1 MGDVARGPS
10 MAFWNRQTAPK
21 WPGFRGLPTV
31 GARLER
37 WLEAERTQLPL
48 WFPVGLVAGVAGWFW
63 LPGMRAWQGLLLSMA
78 ALALVGFA
86 FGQGGRAGRA
96 VAIFALAVAIGCGLI
111 WWKAERVGAP
121 ALARGQVA
129 NVAARIERVEP
140 LPARAAVRVTL
151 LPITC
156 SGEGRSVGPCSVA
169 PAQQAGGLRRI
180 RINIPVENAVAGL
193 APGAVIALRARLV
206 PPPPAAVP
214 GAYDYSSVA
223 WFSGISATG
232 KALDPVK
239 LVAPAPTGGPS
250 EWLADA
256 RIALTAHIM
265 TELPPGQAG
274 VAAALVTGDMGGVT
288 QDDNDAFRRSG
299 LAHLLSVSGLHLTAA
314 VGATMFLALRLLA
327 LWPRLALRAPLLL
340 IAAGCGAVM
349 GIAYTLLTGAEVP
362 TVRSL
367 IAALVVLAGVALG
380 REAMTLRLVAAGAL
394 VCVLFWPES
403 VAGPSFQLSF
413 AAILSIVA
421 FHELQWTRRTF
432 EKREE
437 AWPCRLLRELVAL
450 LLTGLV
456 VEAALAPIAIF
467 HFHRAGLYGAAAN
480 IVAIPLTTFVIMPA
494 EALALLADCAGLGAP
509 FWWVTGKAL
518 AVLLWIAHSVG
529 SLPGAVTFVPTMSR
543 AAFALIA
550 AGGLWLA
557 LWRTKARLLGL
568 LPVAIGTAMTL
579 TTHPADIFVTGDG
592 RHLAVRGID
601 GRVALLRERT
611 GDYMRDTLSEI
622 SGREG
627 DEAIAIDDLPG
638 AVCGPDSCAATLIR
652 GDRAWHLLAT
662 RSTYRIDRDVM
673 EPACA
678 AADIVASDRRLPDWC
693 RPRWL
698 KADPALLAKTGGL
711 AIRLDAPG
719 VTSVAELQ
727 GAHPWAMIP
736 PDHDQRPPPRNDRD
750 FTKRAWA
757 ARDPWR
763 DDGVAPDAGGMRQ
776 QAGADERPDAAGTSG
791 GEHGGTGR

>member
-21 WPGFRGLPTV
+21 RAGLRRLSAVP
-31 GARLER
+31 ARLEA

-48 WFPVGLVAGVAGWFW
+48 WLPVGLVVGVAGWFW
-63 LPGMRAWQGLLLSMA
+63 LPGERAWEGLLLSMA
-78 ALALVGFA
+78 ALALTGFA
-86 FGQGGRAGRA
+86 FGRGGRAGRS

-121 ALARGQVA
+121 GPARDGIA
-129 NVAARIERVEP
+129 NLTARIERVEP
-140 LPARAAVRVTL
+140 LPARQAVRLTL
-151 LPITC
+151 LPLSC
-156 SGEGRSVGPCSVA
+156 SGEGRSAGPCSA
-169 PAQQAGGLRRI
+169 ASTPPRSGLRGSTEASSGI
-180 RINIPVENAVAGL
+180 RINIPIENAVSGL
-193 APGAVIALRARLV
+193 APGAVIAVRARLV
-206 PPPPAAVP
+206 SPPSAAVP
-214 GAYDYSSVA
+214 GAYDYSAVA
-223 WFSGISATG
+223 WFAGISATG

-239 LVAPAPTGGPS
+239 LIAPAPTGGPS

-256 RIALTAHIM
+256 RIALTAHIL
-265 TELPPGQAG
+265 TKLPAGQAG
-274 VAAALVTGDMGGVT
+274 VAAALVTGDMGAVS

-421 FHELQWTRRTF
+421 FHELAWTRRTF

-437 AWPCRLLRELVAL
+437 TWPRRSLRELVAL

-456 VEAALAPIAIF
+456 VETALAPIAIF

-494 EALALLADCAGLGAP
+494 EALALIADCVGLGTP

-518 AVLLWIAHSVG
+518 ALLLWIAHSVG

-543 AAFALIA
+543 SAFASIA

-557 LWRTKARLLGL
+557 LWRTRARLIGL
-568 LPVAIGTAMTL
+568 LPVAIGALMTL
-579 TTHPADIFVTGDG
+579 AAHPADIFVTGDG
-592 RHLAVRGID
+592 CHLAVRGLD

-627 DEAIAIDDLPG
+627 DEAIALDELPG

-652 GDRAWHLLAT
+652 GHRVWHLLAT
-662 RSTYRIDRDVM
+662 RSAYRIDRDVM
-673 EPACA
+673 APACA

-698 KADPALLAKTGGL
+698 KADPTLLERTGGL
-711 AIRLDAPG
+711 AISLASPG

-736 PDHDQRPPPRNDRD
+736 PDHAHPVLSPTDRN

-763 DDGVAPDAGGMRQ
+763 DDHAADAGGVR
-776 QAGADERPDAAGTSG
+776 R
-791 GEHGGTGR
+791 

>member
-10 MAFWNRQTAPK
+10 MAFVNRQTGPK
-21 WPGFRGLPTV
+21 RSGFRVLAAFP
-31 GARLER
+31 ARLEA

-48 WFPVGLVAGVAGWFW
+48 WLPVGFVAGVAGWFW
-63 LPGMRAWQGLLLSMA
+63 LPGTRAWEGLLLSMA

-86 FGQGGRAGRA
+86 FGRGGRAGRA
-96 VAIFALAVAIGCGLI
+96 IAIFALSVAAGCGLV
-111 WWKAERVGAP
+111 WWKAERVGVAP
-121 ALARGQVA
+121 LARAEVA
-129 NVAARIERVEP
+129 RLTARIERVEP
-140 LPARAAVRVTL
+140 LPAREAIRLTL
-151 LPITC
+151 LPQALVA
-156 SGEGRSVGPCSVA
+156 EGKGPAANA
-169 PAQQAGGLRRI
+169 PLPRRI
-180 RINIPVENAVAGL
+180 RINVPIEHAVAGL
-193 APGAVIALRARLV
+193 MPDAVVSLRARLV
-206 PPPPAAVP
+206 PPPSAAVP
-214 GAYDYSSVA
+214 GAYDYSAVA
-223 WFSGISATG
+223 WFAGIAATG
-232 KALDPVK
+232 KALEPVK
-239 LVAPAPTGGPS
+239 LVRAAPPS
-250 EWLADA
+250 RPSQWLADA
-256 RIALTAHIM
+256 RIALTAHILAS
-265 TELPPGQAG
+265 LPPGAGG
-274 VAAALVTGDMGGVT
+274 VAAALATGDMGAVT
-288 QDDNDAFRRSG
+288 QGDNDAFRRSG

-314 VGATMFLALRLLA
+314 VGATMVLALRLLA

-421 FHELQWTRRTF
+421 LHELRWTRRTF

-437 AWPCRLLRELVAL
+437 PWPRRLLRELAAL

-494 EALALLADCAGLGAP
+494 EALALLADIVGLGAP

-518 AVLLWIAHSVG
+518 ALLLWIAHHVG
-529 SLPGAVTFVPTMSR
+529 ALPGAVTFVPTMSR
-543 AAFALIA
+543 VAFAMVA

-557 LWRTKARLLGL
+557 LWRTRARLLGL
-568 LPVAIGTAMTL
+568 LPMAIGLAMTL
-579 TTHPADIFVTGDG
+579 AAHPADIFVTGDG
-592 RHLAVRGID
+592 RHLAVRGPD

-611 GDYMRDTLSEI
+611 GDYMRDTLAEL

-627 DEAIAIDDLPG
+627 DEATALDDLPG
-638 AVCGPDSCAATLIR
+638 ARCGPDSCAAILVR
-652 GDRAWHLLAT
+652 GNRVWRLLAT
-662 RSTYRIDRDVM
+662 RSAYRIDRVTM

-693 RPRWL
+693 RPRWI
-698 KADPALLAKTGGL
+698 KADPTLLRQTGGL
-711 AIRLDAPG
+711 AIHLAQPV

-727 GAHPWAMIP
+727 GAHPWAMLP
-736 PDHDQRPPPRNDRD
+736 PDHDAPSLPRSDPSYAR
-750 FTKRAWA
+750 RAWA

-763 DDGVAPDAGGMRQ
+763 DDDA
-776 QAGADERPDAAGTSG
+776 DAAGGVQRPDESA
-791 GEHGGTGR
+791 R

>member
-1 MGDVARGPS
+1 
-10 MAFWNRQTAPK
+10 MAFVNRQTASK
-21 WPGFRGLPTV
+21 SAGLPWV
-31 GARLER
+31 SGISARLEP

-48 WFPVGLVAGVAGWFW
+48 WLPTGLAAGIAGWFW
-63 LPGMRAWQGLLLSMA
+63 LPDARAWEGLLLAMA

-86 FGQGGRAGRA
+86 LGRGGRAGRA
-96 VAIFALAVAIGCGLI
+96 IALFALAVALGCGLV
-111 WWKAERVGAP
+111 WWKAERTGAP
-121 ALARGQVA
+121 VLAHAGV
-129 NVAARIERVEP
+129 VTLSARIERVEP
-140 LPARAAVRVTL
+140 LPAREAVRVTL
-151 LPITC
+151 LPLSCT
-156 SGEGRSVGPCSVA
+156 GEGRN
-169 PAQQAGGLRRI
+169 AGACDVVHRSRSMTGMTRI
-180 RINIPVENAVAGL
+180 RITIPIENAIPGL
-193 APGAVIALRARLV
+193 TPGAIIAVRARLV
-206 PPPPAAVP
+206 PPPSAAVP
-214 GAYDYSSVA
+214 GAYDYSAVA
-223 WFSGISATG
+223 WFAGISATG
-232 KALDPVK
+232 KALDPVR
-239 LVAPAPTGGPS
+239 LIAPAPGGGPS

-256 RIALTAHIM
+256 RIALTAHIL
-265 TELPPGQAG
+265 TRLPPGEAG
-274 VAAALVTGDMGGVT
+274 VAAALVTGDMGAVA
-288 QDDNDAFRRSG
+288 QDDNEAFRRSG

-314 VGATMFLALRLLA
+314 VGATMMLALRLLA

-340 IAAGCGAVM
+340 IAAGCGATM

-367 IAALVVLAGVALG
+367 VAALVVLAGMALG

-394 VCVLFWPES
+394 VCMVFWPES

-421 FHELQWTRRTF
+421 LHELPWTRRTF

-437 AWPCRLLRELVAL
+437 TWPRRLLRELVAL

-494 EALALLADCAGLGAP
+494 EALALVADCIGLGAP

-518 AVLLWIAHSVG
+518 GLLLWIAHAVG
-529 SLPGAVTFVPTMSR
+529 ALPGAVTFVPAMSR

-557 LWRTKARLLGL
+557 LWRTRARLLGL
-568 LPVAIGTAMTL
+568 LPVAAGLALTL
-579 TTHPADIFVTGDG
+579 AAHPADIFVTGDG
-592 RHLAVRGID
+592 RHLAVRGAD

-611 GDYMRDTLSEI
+611 GDYMRATLSEL

-627 DEAIAIDDLPG
+627 DDAIALDDLPG
-638 AVCGPDSCAATLIR
+638 AVCGPDSCVATLIR
-652 GDRAWHLLAT
+652 GGRAWRLLAT
-662 RSTYRIDRDVM
+662 RSAYRIDRATM

-698 KADPALLAKTGGL
+698 KADAALLARTGGL
-711 AIRLDAPG
+711 AIGLAAPG
-719 VTSVAELQ
+719 VTSVAQLQ
-727 GAHPWAMIP
+727 GAHPWAMLA
-736 PDHDQRPPPRNDRD
+736 PDHDKPIPPRPDRS
-750 FTKRAWA
+750 FARRAWA

-763 DDGVAPDAGGMRQ
+763 DGDAVDAGRVSRSEGCRP
-776 QAGADERPDAAGTSG
+776 AGGSGQSGSGQHGRSGCAG
-791 GEHGGTGR
+791 R

>member
-10 MAFWNRQTAPK
+10 MAFVNRQTAPK
-21 WPGFRGLPTV
+21 SAGLAQLS
-31 GARLER
+31 GISARLER

-48 WFPVGLVAGVAGWFW
+48 WLPAGLVAGIAGWFW
-63 LPGMRAWQGLLLSMA
+63 LPDARAWAGLLLSMA
-78 ALALVGFA
+78 ALALLGFA
-86 FGQGGRAGRA
+86 LGRGGRAGRA
-96 VAIFALAVAIGCGLI
+96 IALFALAVALGCGLV
-111 WWKAERVGAP
+111 WWKAERAGAP
-121 ALARGQVA
+121 VLARSGVMTIT
-129 NVAARIERVEP
+129 ARIERVEP
-140 LPARAAVRVTL
+140 MPARAAVRVTL
-151 LPITC
+151 IPRSC
-156 SGEGRSVGPCSVA
+156 AGEGRGAGSC
-169 PAQQAGGLRRI
+169 PATQGTTRI
-180 RINIPVENAVAGL
+180 RINIPIENAVPGL
-193 APGAVIALRARLV
+193 APGATIAVRARLV
-206 PPPPAAVP
+206 PPPSATVP
-214 GAYDYSSVA
+214 GAYDYSAVA
-223 WFSGISATG
+223 WFAGIAATG
-232 KALDPVK
+232 KALDPVRV
-239 LVAPAPTGGPS
+239 LVPAPAGGPS
-250 EWLADA
+250 QWLADA
-256 RIALTAHIM
+256 RIALTAHIL
-265 TELPPGQAG
+265 TQLPPGEAG
-274 VAAALVTGDMGGVT
+274 VAAALVTGDMGAVA
-288 QDDNDAFRRSG
+288 QDDNEAFRRSG

-340 IAAGCGAVM
+340 IAAGCGAAM

-367 IAALVVLAGVALG
+367 VAALVVLAGMALG

-394 VCVLFWPES
+394 VCILFWPES

-421 FHELQWTRRTF
+421 LHELRWTRRTF
-432 EKREE
+432 ETREE
-437 AWPCRLLRELVAL
+437 SRPRRLLRELGAL

-494 EALALLADCAGLGAP
+494 EALSLVADCLGLGAP

-518 AVLLWIAHSVG
+518 ALLLWIAHAVG
-529 SLPGAVTFVPTMSR
+529 ALPGAVTFVPAMSR

-557 LWRTKARLLGL
+557 LWRTRARLLGL
-568 LPVAIGTAMTL
+568 LPIAAGLALTL
-579 TTHPADIFVTGDG
+579 AAHPADIFITGDG
-592 RHLAVRGID
+592 RHLAIRGRD

-611 GDYMRDTLSEI
+611 GDYMRGTLSEL

-627 DEAIAIDDLPG
+627 DDAIALDDLPG
-638 AVCGPDSCAATLIR
+638 AVCGPDSCTATLIR

-662 RSTYRIDRDVM
+662 RSAYRIDRATM

-678 AADIVASDRRLPDWC
+678 VADIVASDRRLPDWC

-711 AIRLDAPG
+711 AIRLVSPG

-727 GAHPWAMIP
+727 GAHPWAMLA
-736 PDHDQRPPPRNDRD
+736 PDHDHPIPRRSDPSFAR
-750 FTKRAWA
+750 RAWA

-763 DDGVAPDAGGMRQ
+763 DDDAAPAAGGMPRSQACRQ
-776 QAGADERPDAAGTSG
+776 SGDPGASDGGQHGRAGC
-791 GEHGGTGR
+791 TGR

>member
-10 MAFWNRQTAPK
+10 MAFLARQTGPESG
-21 WPGFRGLPTV
+21 GFPWV
-31 GARLER
+31 FAVPARLEA

-48 WFPVGLVAGVAGWFW
+48 WLPVGLVAGVAGWFW
-63 LPGMRAWQGLLLSMA
+63 LPDARAWAGLLLSMV
-78 ALALVGFA
+78 ALTLVGFA
-86 FGQGGRAGRA
+86 FGRGGRAGRSI
-96 VAIFALAVAIGCGLI
+96 AIFALAVAIGCGLV

-121 ALARGQVA
+121 VLARGRVA
-129 NVAARIERVEP
+129 TLAARIERVEP
-140 LPARAAVRVTL
+140 LPAREAVRVTL
-151 LPITC
+151 IPLHDIDVSPRRQEAGAASDGARGSGLLP
-156 SGEGRSVGPCSVA
+156 SQERGVPF
-169 PAQQAGGLRRI
+169 RI
-180 RINIPVENAVAGL
+180 RINIPIENAVPGL
-193 APGAVIALRARLV
+193 VPGAVIALRARLV
-206 PPPPAAVP
+206 PPPSSAVP
-214 GAYDYSSVA
+214 GAYDYSAVA

-232 KALDPVK
+232 KALDPVR
-239 LVAPAPTGGPS
+239 LIAPAPRGGPS

-256 RIALTAHIM
+256 RIALTAHIL
-265 TELPPGQAG
+265 TKLPQGEAG
-274 VAAALVTGDMGGVT
+274 VAAALVTGDMGAVT

-314 VGATMFLALRLLA
+314 VGATMFMALRLLS

-340 IAAGCGAVM
+340 IAAGCGAVT

-367 IAALVVLAGVALG
+367 VAALVVLAGVALG
-380 REAMTLRLVAAGAL
+380 REAMTLRLVAAGAML
-394 VCVLFWPES
+394 CVLFWPES

-421 FHELQWTRRTF
+421 FHELRWTRRTF

-437 AWPCRLLRELVAL
+437 AWARRWLRELVAL

-467 HFHRAGLYGAAAN
+467 HFHRAGLYGAGAN

-494 EALALLADCAGLGAP
+494 EALALIADCVGLGAP

-518 AVLLWIAHSVG
+518 ALLLWIAHSVG

-543 AAFALIA
+543 DAFASIA
-550 AGGLWLA
+550 AGDLWLA
-557 LWRTKARLLGL
+557 LWRTRARLLGL
-568 LPVAIGTAMTL
+568 LPIALGTLMTL
-579 TTHPADIFVTGDG
+579 ATHPADIFVTGDG
-592 RHLAVRGID
+592 RHLAVRSPD

-611 GDYMRDTLSEI
+611 GDYMRDTLAEI

-627 DEAIAIDDLPG
+627 DQAIALDDLPG

-652 GDRAWHLLAT
+652 GERAWHLLAT
-662 RSTYRIDRDVM
+662 RSAYRIDRDVM

-698 KADPALLAKTGGL
+698 KADPTLLARTGGL
-711 AIRLDAPG
+711 AIRLGSPG

-727 GAHPWAMIP
+727 GAHPWAMVA
-736 PDHDQRPPPRNDRD
+736 PDHDRPTSSRSDRS
-750 FTKRAWA
+750 FTQRAWA

-763 DDGVAPDAGGMRQ
+763 DDGAAGAGGVQR
-776 QAGADERPDAAGTSG
+776 
-791 GEHGGTGR
+791 

>member
-1 MGDVARGPS
+1 M
-10 MAFWNRQTAPK
+10 PK
-21 WPGFRGLPTV
+21 WPGFRPLSLAS
-31 GARLER
+31 ARLED

-48 WFPVGLVAGVAGWFW
+48 WLPVGMVAGVAGWFW
-63 LPGMRAWQGLLLSMA
+63 LPGEQAWEGLLLSMA
-78 ALALVGFA
+78 ALALAGFA
-86 FGQGGRAGRA
+86 FGRGGRAGRS
-96 VAIFALAVAIGCGLI
+96 VAIFALSVAIGCGLI
-111 WWKAERVGAP
+111 WWKAERAGAP
-121 ALARGQVA
+121 VLARDGIA
-129 NVAARIERVEP
+129 NLTARIERVEP
-140 LPARAAVRVTL
+140 LPARQAVRVTL
-151 LPITC
+151 LPLSC
-156 SGEGRSVGPCSVA
+156 SDEGRSAGVCDAALA
-169 PAQQAGGLRRI
+169 PQHSRLRRSAVGVI
-180 RINIPVENAVAGL
+180 RINIPDENAVPGL

-206 PPPPAAVP
+206 PPPSAAVP
-214 GAYDYSSVA
+214 GAYDYSAVA
-223 WFSGISATG
+223 WFSGIPATG

-239 LVAPAPTGGPS
+239 LITPAPTGGPA

-256 RIALTAHIM
+256 RIGLTAHIM

-421 FHELQWTRRTF
+421 LHELQWTRRTF

-437 AWPCRLLRELVAL
+437 PWLRRLLRELAAL

-494 EALALLADCAGLGAP
+494 EALALIADCVGLGAP
-509 FWWVTGKAL
+509 FWWVTGRAL
-518 AVLLWIAHSVG
+518 ALLLWIAHSVG

-550 AGGLWLA
+550 VGGLWLA
-557 LWRTKARLLGL
+557 LWRTRARLLGL
-568 LPVAIGTAMTL
+568 LPIAAGAAMTL
-579 TTHPADIFVTGDG
+579 ATHPADIFITGDG
-592 RHLAVRGID
+592 RHLAVRGLD

-627 DEAIAIDDLPG
+627 DDAIALDDLPG
-638 AVCGPDSCAATLIR
+638 AVCGPDSCTATLIR
-652 GDRAWHLLAT
+652 DNRVWHLLAT
-662 RSTYRIDRDVM
+662 RSAYRIDRAAM

-698 KADPALLAKTGGL
+698 KADPNLLAKTGGL
-711 AIRLDAPG
+711 AIRLVDPG

-727 GAHPWAMIP
+727 AAHPWAMVAT
-736 PDHDQRPPPRNDRD
+736 DHDDRPLPQNDPNFAR
-750 FTKRAWA
+750 RAWA

-763 DDGVAPDAGGMRQ
+763 DDRPADAGGMQR
-776 QAGADERPDAAGTSG
+776 
-791 GEHGGTGR
+791 